1 MWVDYSVSIDSRQSL
16 LHNWVNMHLL
26 LTLKW
31 MKIRRING
39 CWVLSPKRCFPS
51 RSKSGMQ
58 PNELILKKLFISQ
71 WCQIIEKSTKSEV
84 SDQNVLVSLH
94 IALKLCVLE
103 LLLSAAPML
112 SHMTCFTYNYCPS
125 LHLKEL
131 KYRLLLHLWYQ
142 MFVEENCC
150 WVQESL
156 RTLNWMLLF
165 SKHQIWQNLH
175 RRIVKNVIQTWQWL
189 EILKSDK
196 WKTSEENNKFSVNI
210 LVEWKFFNSIAS
222 EKIWLNC
229 FYIL

>member
-1 MWVDYSVSIDSRQSL
+1 
-16 LHNWVNMHLL
+16 
-26 LTLKW
+26 
-31 MKIRRING
+31 
-39 CWVLSPKRCFPS
+39 
-51 RSKSGMQ
+51 
-58 PNELILKKLFISQ
+58 
-71 WCQIIEKSTKSEV
+71 
-84 SDQNVLVSLH
+84 
-94 IALKLCVLE
+94 
-103 LLLSAAPML
+103 ML
-112 SHMTCFTYNYCPS
+112 PHMTWFTYNYCPS

-196 WKTSEENNKFSVNI
+196 WKSSEENNKFSVNI
-210 LVEWKFFNSIAS
+210 LVEWESFNSIAS
-222 EKIWLNC
+222 ENFLNFFFIYSSKYVIWYVMSETDGKIWNMMKCIAEFLLIDSQ
-229 FYIL
+229 YLMK